1 MNNEQRRMEHDGR
14 RTHQLTHATPPP
26 FLRQNPQHTRQQL
39 AAQFTSLTLLE
50 KDKNMSDVY
59 RKLSRDFMPTLKNA
73 VLFWPLVSVVNSAF
87 VPVLSRPMFSSFMGV
102 FWNVY
107 ISYQANHNGMEVG
120 EMSVLYPRSSQEQR
134 QDAAA
139 LLKTAVAEKTTGKAA
154 AVAGVASVVNGAGAA
169 ANSVAAPVVAGK
181 GKPEATSES
190 EDGAAAAT
198 AAATP
203 PGRKRRGRIVRRTSV
218 VSM

>member
-1 MNNEQRRMEHDGR
+1 
-14 RTHQLTHATPPP
+14 
-26 FLRQNPQHTRQQL
+26 
-39 AAQFTSLTLLE
+39 
-50 KDKNMSDVY
+50 
-59 RKLSRDFMPTLKNA
+59 MPTLKNA

-120 EMSVLYPRSSQEQR
+120 EMSVVYRRSSQEQG
-134 QDAAA
+134 QEEAAA
-139 LLKTAVAEKTTGKAA
+139 LLKAALAEKVAEKA
-154 AVAGVASVVNGAGAA
+154 AVVAAVDSGVKGAGVGVA
-169 ANSVAAPVVAGK
+169 ANSVTAPVVATK
-181 GKPEATSES
+181 GSSEATPEN
-190 EDGAAAAT
+190 EGAAAAAA